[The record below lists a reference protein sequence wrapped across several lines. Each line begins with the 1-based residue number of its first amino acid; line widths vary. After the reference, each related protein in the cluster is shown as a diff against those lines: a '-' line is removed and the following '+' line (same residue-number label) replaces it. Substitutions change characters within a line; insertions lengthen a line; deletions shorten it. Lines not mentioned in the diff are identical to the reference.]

1 MISANL
7 IFFSLVGGI
16 LPSLFWLYFWLREDK
31 LKPEPRALIM
41 FSFLFGMI
49 AVIVSLYAEK
59 TVRDFS
65 AGSTMLLVLFAPIIE
80 ETTKFFAAYFS
91 SLKKREND
99 EPLDPIIYLITSA
112 LGFAALE
119 NALFLFSSISE
130 NNIATSIAS
139 GSMRFMGATLLHVA
153 ASATIGIFI
162 SFTFYKNKWYRFFM
176 IIIGLFVAT
185 TLHSFFNFFIMKG
198 SGENILA
205 VFGGL
210 WILVII
216 IIFIIERIKKI

>member
-1 MISANL
+1 MLNPSA

-16 LPSLFWLYFWLREDK
+16 LPALFWLYFWLREDK
-31 LKPEPRALIM
+31 LKPEPRILIM

-59 TVRDFS
+59 TVRDFLPDN
-65 AGSTMLLVLFAPIIE
+65 AMLLVFFAPIIE
-80 ETTKFFAAYFS
+80 ETTKLFAAYFS

-130 NNIATSIAS
+130 NNITTSIAS
-139 GSMRFMGATLLHVA
+139 GSMRFMGATLLHVT

-162 SFTFYKNKWYRFFM
+162 SFTFYKNKFYRFFM
-176 IIIGLFVAT
+176 TIVGLLVAV

-198 SGENILA
+198 GGENILA

-216 IIFIIERIKKI
+216 IIFIIERVKKI